1 MRRRRPSRVLETPY
15 SNTQGAKDS
24 GKGNSAGKE
33 TQQGLGNRGYS
44 FFKSHRGRF
53 SAGRRRKRDF
63 RESWRGKL
71 DTLKTKHNQ
80 SLKLRLEGCK
90 LVPAF

>member
-33 TQQGLGNRGYS
+33 T
-44 FFKSHRGRF
+44 
-53 SAGRRRKRDF
+53 
-63 RESWRGKL
+63 
-71 DTLKTKHNQ
+71 
-80 SLKLRLEGCK
+80 
-90 LVPAF
+90 